1 MRQDYPNFRK
11 AQRQGGPYRKGQK
24 SRPKTQT
31 YLATVLILSGVAAF
45 VTWHATPHIQS
56 IASSWSR
63 TPEEIAAIEA
73 SVYYSGCDEARSR
86 GVGPIYSGQP
96 GYREG
101 MDGDG
106 DGIACEPYRR

>member
-1 MRQDYPNFRK
+1 MRKDFHNFRESRRGS
-11 AQRQGGPYRKGQK
+11 APYRKGQR
-24 SRPKTQT
+24 SAPAPQS
-31 YLATVLILSGVAAF
+31 YLATVLILSGAAAF
-45 VTWHATPHIQS
+45 VSWQATPQIQS
-56 IASSWSR
+56 IVSLWNR
-63 TPEEIAAIEA
+63 TPEEIAAIER

-86 GVGPIYSGQP
+86 GVAPIYSGQP